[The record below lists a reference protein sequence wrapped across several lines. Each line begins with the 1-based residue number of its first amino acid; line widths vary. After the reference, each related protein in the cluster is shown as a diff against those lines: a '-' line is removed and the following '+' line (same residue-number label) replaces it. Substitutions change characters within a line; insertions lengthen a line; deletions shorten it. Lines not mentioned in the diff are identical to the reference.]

1 MKVIDAVVRFDIG
14 FSSVLTERSIQ
25 FVEKFGQP
33 MRVGSNEHIRLDD
46 DIRKV
51 SGVSLYNLVK
61 PQAPEDICKLSMF
74 TYIAKELLKYS
85 LMYRSKFSYL
95 ELNGVNQIDILKY
108 SENGKYTAHVDD
120 GHDSNRTTTIILN
133 LNDDYEGGDFIFFNP
148 VKKNEIIH
156 REKLKKG
163 SLLFFP
169 SNFLY
174 AHSVEPITKGTRY
187 SIVSWMA

>member
-33 MRVGSNEHIRLDD
+33 MRVGSDQNIRLDD
-46 DIRKV
+46 NVRKV
-51 SGVSLYNLVK
+51 SGISLYNFIK
-61 PQAPEDICKLSMF
+61 PEKPEDICKLSMF

-85 LMYRSKFSYL
+85 LMYYSKFPFL
-95 ELNGVNQIDILKY
+95 ETNGVNQIDILKY
-108 SENGKYTAHVDD
+108 SENGKYTAHIDD
-120 GHDSNRTTTIILN
+120 SHNSNRTVTAILN

-148 VKKNEIIH
+148 TKKNEIIH

-187 SIVSWMA
+187 SIVSWIA